1 MKFNRREREILL
13 EIAAGLTNK
22 EIAGR
27 LGLRETTVKWYI
39 ARMLRSS
46 GATNRAAL
54 VEMLHHE
61 INGD

>member
-1 MKFNRREREILL
+1 MKFSRREREILG

-39 ARMLRSS
+39 ARMLRST

-54 VEMLHHE
+54 VEILHRE
-61 INGD
+61 TESD